1 MIKKLEKCCSEV
13 TSTDNPRDIV
23 SLRII
28 DMEKKADCEIL
39 LDEHSPGRFTQN
51 NDQGFI
57 YAKSI
62 ACNKAEFVCIGR

>member
-1 MIKKLEKCCSEV
+1 MIKELKKCCLEV
-13 TSTDNPRDIV
+13 PMDNPRDIV

-39 LDEHSPGRFTQN
+39 LDEHSPGSFTQN